1 MIDETTQI
9 NTISNDALLPQAITA
24 STPTPTP
31 TPNAQIVCFP
41 TNGSDIKAGFYCV
54 LNNTQA
60 TTTQATTTILTF
72 DYNGQQWQ
80 TAFVDVWRPADVVI
94 SVFLGF
100 ICFFIIIKTIL
111 SIVIKKRVSIYKKV
125 DK

>member
-31 TPNAQIVCFP
+31 NAQIICYP
-41 TNGSDIKAGFYCV
+41 ANGNDIKAGFYCV
-54 LNNTQA
+54 LNNP
-60 TTTQATTTILTF
+60 QATTTILTF

-80 TAFVDVWRPADVVI
+80 TAFVDVWRPADVII

-100 ICFFIIIKTIL
+100 ICFLIIIKAIL
-111 SIVIKKRVSIYKKV
+111 SVVIKKRVSIYKKV

>member
-1 MIDETTQI
+1 MIDDTTKI
-9 NTISNDALLPQAITA
+9 DTISNDALLPEAITA
-24 STPTPTP
+24 STPTPAP
-31 TPNAQIVCFP
+31 IPNDAQIVCFP
-41 TNGSDIKAGFYCV
+41 TNGNNIQGGFYCF
-54 LNNTQA
+54 LNN
-60 TTTQATTTILTF
+60 TQATTTILTF